1 MLCFTDE
8 LHVAY
13 RCEGAISLIRYFS
26 FLLLFPVG
34 SASAYDPERA
44 SNNLAHEYAECAA
57 YYSISSE
64 IISRTKPEVA
74 KQIDDAA
81 DRAYVGSR
89 TLTSKK
95 VTEARVEMA
104 VKSMTKEL
112 DNDIANF
119 SILIN
124 KYSVNCQEAVTD
136 PEARM
141 NYWLDKDG

>member
-1 MLCFTDE
+1 M
-8 LHVAY
+8 
-13 RCEGAISLIRYFS
+13 IRYLS

-44 SNNLAHEYAECAA
+44 SNNLAHEFAECAA

-81 DRAYVGSR
+81 GLAYMGSK

-104 VKSMTKEL
+104 IKSMTKEL

-124 KYSVNCQEAVTD
+124 KYSDNCQEAVTD

-141 NYWLDKDG
+141 NYWLQKAG

>member
-1 MLCFTDE
+1 LT
-8 LHVAY
+8 
-13 RCEGAISLIRYFS
+13 RYLS
-26 FLLLFPVG
+26 FLLLLPVG

-44 SNNLAHEYAECAA
+44 SNNLAHEFAECAA

-81 DRAYVGSR
+81 ALAYEGSR

-124 KYSVNCQEAVTD
+124 KYSDNCQEAVTD

-141 NYWLDKDG
+141 NYWLKK

>member
-1 MLCFTDE
+1 M
-8 LHVAY
+8 
-13 RCEGAISLIRYFS
+13 IRYFS

-44 SNNLAHEYAECAA
+44 SNNLAHEFAECAA

-74 KQIDDAA
+74 KQIEEAA
-81 DRAYVGSR
+81 DRAYVGAR

-95 VTEARVEMA
+95 VTEARVDMA
-104 VKSMTKEL
+104 IKSMIKEL

-119 SILIN
+119 SILLN
-124 KYSVNCQEAVTD
+124 KYSDSCGEAITD

-141 NYWLDKDG
+141 NYWLKKQD

>member
-1 MLCFTDE
+1 
-8 LHVAY
+8 
-13 RCEGAISLIRYFS
+13 LIRYLS
-26 FLLLFPVG
+26 FLLLYPVG

-44 SNNLAHEYAECAA
+44 SNNLAHEFAECAA

-124 KYSVNCQEAVTD
+124 KYSDNCQEAVTD

-141 NYWLDKDG
+141 NYWLKKEG